1 MSRPRCPLASDRG
14 FELTARGGA
23 PLYWYA
29 NEFSDLGDGM
39 EYIAPTRLDDALA
52 ARRAGASIVAGGTD
66 WFPAKGEAPFSGTLL
81 DITRIE
87 GLRGITTDAAGIR
100 IGAATTWSE
109 VIRADLPSA
118 FDGLKAAARE
128 IGAVQIQNAGTVA
141 GNLCN
146 ASPAA
151 DGIPPLLA
159 LDATV
164 ELAGPEGTRRLTLP
178 DFVTGVRRTALEAG
192 EIVTAIHVPTP
203 EAAVRS
209 AFVKLGARRYLVIS
223 IVMVAVQLSLR
234 AGRVHDVRIAVGAAS
249 PVARRL
255 QELEA
260 ALEGL
265 ALADLPVAITPD
277 RIAGLAPIDDIR
289 ADAAYRREA
298 VPEAIRRALQ
308 LAGGD

>member
-1 MSRPRCPLASDRG
+1 
-14 FELTARGGA
+14 
-23 PLYWYA
+23 
-29 NEFSDLGDGM
+29 M